1 VCLVSLAV
9 PPGSWPTDPG
19 HREAIDTLLLMAEAE
34 DRWDEPVR
42 ARDLLDNVE
51 QIVGPLPQLYERLR
65 QRCRDAAA
73 LR

>member
-1 VCLVSLAV
+1 VCVVSLTV

-34 DRWDEPVR
+34 DRWDEPAR